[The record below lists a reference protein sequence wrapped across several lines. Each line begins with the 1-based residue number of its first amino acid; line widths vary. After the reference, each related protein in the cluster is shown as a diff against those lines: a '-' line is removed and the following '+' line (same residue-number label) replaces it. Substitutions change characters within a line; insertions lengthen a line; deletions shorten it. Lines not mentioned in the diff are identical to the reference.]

1 MLHRT
6 EHISQLNI
14 TNGIRQ
20 LKNVLFRQ
28 CTTRV
33 FDSDVDLQVGDVA
46 RVAGA
51 EEADLEGVA
60 PAEPL
65 LKMPRSAETAE
76 LAVDHDDESREQRFA
91 LIRTAGN
98 R

>member
-1 MLHRT
+1 M
-6 EHISQLNI
+6 
-14 TNGIRQ
+14 
-20 LKNVLFRQ
+20 
-28 CTTRV
+28 
-33 FDSDVDLQVGDVA
+33 A

-51 EEADLEGVA
+51 EDADLEGMA

-65 LKMPRSAETAE
+65 LEMPRSAETTE